1 MRYFDLKFGYSVK
14 GKSVTC
20 FLLPHFNGDKVRLN
34 KEFANCLDTERFGL
48 MLVVLTDLNRLCDIH
63 PMSYTVTC
71 KDEDEFKEKVGKALA
86 RRHLII
92 KVLAHYND
100 LLDDLIHDKEKLVKE
115 LVNFKKALHRIRG
128 NARNKNL
135 RTLERCEAEKNG

>member
-34 KEFANCLDTERFGL
+34 KEFANCLGTERFGL

-63 PMSYTVTC
+63 PMSLVQLC
-71 KDEDEFKEKVGKALA
+71 WPRPGSP
-86 RRHLII
+86 
-92 KVLAHYND
+92 NP
-100 LLDDLIHDKEKLVKE
+100 IHPMQIRDTLRSE
-115 LVNFKKALHRIRG
+115 LPSFV
-128 NARNKNL
+128 
-135 RTLERCEAEKNG
+135 